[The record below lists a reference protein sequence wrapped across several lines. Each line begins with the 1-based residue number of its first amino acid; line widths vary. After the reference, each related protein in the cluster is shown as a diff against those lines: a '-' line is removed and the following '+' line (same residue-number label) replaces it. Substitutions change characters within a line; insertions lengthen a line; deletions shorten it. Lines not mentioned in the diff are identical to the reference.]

1 MSHGVVFPNLPKRA
15 AWIAG
20 AMAAAVGGMTAAA
33 PREPTGPDRRWSDAM
48 AAAHSDRLEHAA
60 HALDR
65 TGRGAARGLTIAGI
79 ALLAAR
85 RRRLEGL
92 AAFGLAEALTTAAVN
107 LIKLWVDRHRPPG
120 ARLEARGSSFPSG
133 HAAYAAATLTAVSLL
148 PASRAGCPARQA
160 MWVGVAAGSASM
172 AWSRTHLQVHWLSD
186 VVAGGL
192 LGAAVTLVTFDA
204 VAHVRSR

>member
-1 MSHGVVFPNLPKRA
+1 MSDGKVFPNLPRRA

-20 AMAAAVGGMTAAA
+20 MMAAAVGGMTAAA
-33 PREPTGPDRRWSDAM
+33 PREPTEPDRRWSDAM
-48 AAAHSDRLEHAA
+48 AATHSPGLEHAA

-92 AAFGLAEALTTAAVN
+92 AAFGLAEALTPAAVN
-107 LIKLWVDRHRPPG
+107 LIKLWVDRHRPPA
-120 ARLEARGSSFPSG
+120 ARLQARGSSFPSG

-148 PASRAGCPARQA
+148 PATRTGDPARQA
-160 MWVGVAAGSASM
+160 LWLGVAAGGASM
-172 AWSRTHLQVHWLSD
+172 AWSRTYLQVHWLSD
-186 VVAGGL
+186 VAAGAL
-192 LGAAVTLVTFDA
+192 LGSAVTLVTFDA
-204 VAHVRSR
+204 VEHVRGR

>member
-1 MSHGVVFPNLPKRA
+1 MSDGMVFPNLPRRA

-20 AMAAAVGGMTAAA
+20 MMAAAVGGMTAVA
-33 PREPTGPDRRWSDAM
+33 PREPTGPDSRWSDAM
-48 AAAHSDRLEHAA
+48 AAAHAPPLEHAA

-92 AAFGLAEALTTAAVN
+92 AAFGLAEALTPAAVN
-107 LIKLWVDRHRPPG
+107 LIKLWVDRHRPPA
-120 ARLEARGSSFPSG
+120 ARLRARGSSFPSG

-148 PASRAGCPARQA
+148 PVTRTPGPARQA
-160 MWVGVAAGSASM
+160 MWLGVAAGSASM
-172 AWSRTHLQVHWLSD
+172 AWSRTYLQVHWLSD
-186 VVAGGL
+186 VAAGVL
-192 LGAAVTLVTFDA
+192 LGSAVTLVTFDA
-204 VAHVRSR
+204 VEHVRER